1 MMRPP
6 LMSTL
11 TWRYPCQSQD
21 EAVQAVC
28 GGLSG
33 KRQTLFGRPG
43 VSIWLACIA
52 TTHDQDRRGG
62 EEEMKG
68 EELVLFQDFWLT
80 PSRKVGAS
88 AVARKSQSS
97 TSPLHHNLL
106 QPQRPHSSPTE
117 ATQPAGKAKCCSE
130 SRDAT
135 RTHQRHAIHFAHA

>member
-1 MMRPP
+1 MRPP

-80 PSRKVGAS
+80 PSRKVGREEVSILHLTTSSKHSSAS
-88 AVARKSQSS
+88 AASIS
-97 TSPLHHNLL
+97 
-106 QPQRPHSSPTE
+106 
-117 ATQPAGKAKCCSE
+117 
-130 SRDAT
+130 AT
-135 RTHQRHAIHFAHA
+135 RATPPEGWRDTFRKQRCDRVRSIGDDAIHSNHA